1 MIILRQFKV
10 MRLEI
15 HKKKKHP
22 VFVLNMCAYMR
33 QRDREG
39 TSWLLDLLPKQTKII

>member
-1 MIILRQFKV
+1 MIILRQFKI

-15 HKKKKHP
+15 HKKKTHP
-22 VFVLNMCAYMR
+22 AFVLSMCTYMR

-39 TSWLLDLLPKQTKII
+39 TSWLLYLLPKQTKII